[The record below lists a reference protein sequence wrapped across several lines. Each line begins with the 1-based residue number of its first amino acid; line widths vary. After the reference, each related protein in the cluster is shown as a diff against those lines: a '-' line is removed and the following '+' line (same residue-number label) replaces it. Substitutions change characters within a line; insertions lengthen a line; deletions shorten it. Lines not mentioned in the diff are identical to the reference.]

1 MAETQRRTHMA
12 WNRTPMTILRMPKPS
27 SESETTNERAAR
39 LVRER
44 VLIEE
49 ARTELSEGQLL
60 NDAEFEAWLNK
71 LDIDEPSPLTP
82 LNSARP
88 NGR

>member
-1 MAETQRRTHMA
+1 
-12 WNRTPMTILRMPKPS
+12 MTILQMPKPS

-44 VLIEE
+44 VLIDE

-71 LDIDEPSPLTP
+71 LDRDEPAPLTP

>member
-1 MAETQRRTHMA
+1 
-12 WNRTPMTILRMPKPS
+12 MTILRMPKPS

-44 VLIEE
+44 ALIEE

-71 LDIDEPSPLTP
+71 LDSDESSPLTP